1 MNDAV
6 RSMLAMCAS
15 NSDPASLTSQT
26 IPIPDPGPGELL
38 VEVRAT
44 AITADELTWPESW
57 PAIPCHDLSGV
68 VSARARGPTAG
79 DPATRST
86 AWSVSTGTARPPST
100 SPPPPPIWPASP
112 PRSII
117 WRPPPF
123 RSAR

>member
-38 VEVRAT
+38 VEVCAT

-57 PAIPCHDLSGV
+57 PAIP
-68 VSARARGPTAG
+68 
-79 DPATRST
+79 
-86 AWSVSTGTARPPST
+86 
-100 SPPPPPIWPASP
+100 
-112 PRSII
+112 
-117 WRPPPF
+117 
-123 RSAR
+123 